1 MPGKADMKNCVV
13 LHPESPMY
21 SASGKAGLSLSLMM
35 QMQKTQP
42 LGFGDALKNKRATG
56 HSLMQRTLC
65 LLRLEI
71 WLTVAA
77 PLASWRTLICGA
89 LGSCWTCCAAPRVS
103 LMVLM
108 SLISRQLQHPL
119 SRVMVPGLR
128 FFCFLNTDFFTHGGW
143 VGRRELGL
151 KSAILDGRW
160 EMKSSALVKKWY
172 TKMKFLGV
180 GRFDIQEK

>member
-77 PLASWRTLICGA
+77 PLASWRALICGA
-89 LGSCWTCCAAPRVS
+89 LGSCWTCCAASRVS

-151 KSAILDGRW
+151 KSAILEGRW
-160 EMKSSALVKKWY
+160 EMKSYALVKNWY